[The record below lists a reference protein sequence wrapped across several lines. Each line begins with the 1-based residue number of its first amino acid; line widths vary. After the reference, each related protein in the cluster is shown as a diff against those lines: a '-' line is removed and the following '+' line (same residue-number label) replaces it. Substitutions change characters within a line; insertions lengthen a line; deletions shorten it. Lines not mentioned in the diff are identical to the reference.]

1 MNRTRLN
8 DPEMDQSRI
17 DAILAAEEE
26 LVPSSGFLATV
37 MESVH
42 EEARTPPPIPFPW
55 KRAIPGFLLAGGV
68 FGWGGFELIRSA
80 LPATRELAFPPPDLS
95 AAACRALD
103 STAWVAL
110 ALAVSLLCWLLSRR
124 MADQSGLL

>member
-8 DPEMDQSRI
+8 DPAMDQSSI

-37 MESVH
+37 MESVR

-55 KRAIPGFLLAGGV
+55 KRAIPGLLLAGGV

-80 LPATRELAFPPPDLS
+80 LSAVRELAFTPPDLS
-95 AAACRALD
+95 ATAWRALD

-124 MADQSGLL
+124 MAGQSGLL